1 MIYFEYVKVLV
12 KLIKYLSM
20 IYFEYVKVFVK
31 RKSSMHYF
39 NVISHINV
47 AIFVGCDQVCVAQ
60 MLFHILMLQYLLIV
74 YLSYNNCNLINQQ
87 FFLVYSR
94 AVKSLPGFVLLQFPV
109 HYSNCVAGNLTG
121 QENQGSD
128 RAV

>member
-1 MIYFEYVKVLV
+1 
-12 KLIKYLSM
+12 
-20 IYFEYVKVFVK
+20 
-31 RKSSMHYF
+31 
-39 NVISHINV
+39 
-47 AIFVGCDQVCVAQ
+47 
-60 MLFHILMLQYLLIV
+60 MLFHILMLKYLLVEFLKESIEKYLLLCFCDFWSYLVSVLIV
-74 YLSYNNCNLINQQ
+74 YLSYNNCNIINQQ